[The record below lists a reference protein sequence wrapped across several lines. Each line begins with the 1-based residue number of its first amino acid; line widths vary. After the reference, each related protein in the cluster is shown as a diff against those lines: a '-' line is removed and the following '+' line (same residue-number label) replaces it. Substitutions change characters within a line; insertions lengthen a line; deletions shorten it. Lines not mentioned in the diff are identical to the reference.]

1 MSVSFDQG
9 VRYTLDLT
17 HATCVL
23 LRLLVLLCLTFLFY
37 IFLYS
42 ACISVCIYGALND
55 YPRGVEKT
63 VHILLER
70 KTICYIVTWIRA
82 SQVFVS
88 CRYNSKRLFLWK
100 WELCFWRKET
110 RAHQRRNLWL
120 VLKKLENKWSCFE
133 WFQEDLKQFLEDY
146 NFSPEVLGA
155 EQIEFSLLKRCK
167 MYIHSCNML
176 KSCLN

>member
-9 VRYTLDLT
+9 VRYTLYLT

-37 IFLYS
+37 IFSYS

-70 KTICYIVTWIRA
+70 KTIRYIVTWMRA

-88 CRYNSKRLFLWK
+88 CRYNSKRYFYESGSCVFGERKPEPTRGGTSGWFWK
-100 WELCFWRKET
+100 SWKTNDHALNDFRKTSNNFWKIIIS
-110 RAHQRRNLWL
+110 
-120 VLKKLENKWSCFE
+120 VLRF
-133 WFQEDLKQFLEDY
+133 
-146 NFSPEVLGA
+146 
-155 EQIEFSLLKRCK
+155 
-167 MYIHSCNML
+167 
-176 KSCLN
+176 